1 MNSLTP
7 LLEVTIKI
15 RPKCKKKSRAK
26 TGTFITWFIYIRYI
40 DVIQGSTGTGTC
52 PKTDKK
58 LNRWNSSYN
67 YERF

>member
-1 MNSLTP
+1 MQ
-7 LLEVTIKI
+7 
-15 RPKCKKKSRAK
+15 KKNRTK
-26 TGTFITWFIYIRYI
+26 TGTFITWLIYIRYI